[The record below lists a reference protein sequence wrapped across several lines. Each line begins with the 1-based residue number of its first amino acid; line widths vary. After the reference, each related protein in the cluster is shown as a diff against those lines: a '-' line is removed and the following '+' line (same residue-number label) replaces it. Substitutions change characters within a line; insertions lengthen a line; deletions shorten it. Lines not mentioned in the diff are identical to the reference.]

1 KSGLVRGNQSF
12 HHSSMMRQNNSVGQ
26 IAGFAFLAFAFLCSS
41 PPLVAQGKAPSDAPR
56 QVRQYTIEQFMKT
69 VRIGGGAFSPD
80 DKEILFFNNS
90 SGIFNAYSVAV
101 AGGNVKQL
109 THSTKEST
117 FSVDYLPDGRFL
129 YRFDRGGNEN
139 EHLYVVEKGQ
149 ERDLT
154 PGEKLKANFI

>member
-1 KSGLVRGNQSF
+1 
-12 HHSSMMRQNNSVGQ
+12 
-26 IAGFAFLAFAFLCSS
+26 
-41 PPLVAQGKAPSDAPR
+41 
-56 QVRQYTIEQFMKT
+56 MKT

-101 AGGNVKQL
+101 AGGNAKQL

-117 FSVDYLPDGRFL
+117 FSVDYLPDGRFI

-139 EHLYVVEKGQ
+139 EHLYVVEKG
-149 ERDLT
+149 
-154 PGEKLKANFI
+154 